1 MVSNIPPYCEVG
13 KTGNRATSRGEL
25 QVKRAVVLLSGGADS
40 ATTLAVA
47 MRDGFEPCALTLDYG
62 QLHKIELKMAKKIV
76 KYFKVEKHLVL
87 KVDLKSIGASA
98 LTDSSIDVPSG
109 RSMEEIAEG
118 IPVTYVPA
126 RNTIFL
132 SLALGWA
139 ESFNAGD
146 IYIGVNA
153 LDYSGYPDCRPE
165 FLKSFEQMAQVATKM
180 GVETTSTIKIRAP
193 LINLTK
199 AQIFTLG
206 HKLGVDFSMTHSC
219 YAPTPNSKPC
229 GRCDSCILRLKGFK
243 QAGMEDPLKYATR
256 P

>member
-1 MVSNIPPYCEVG
+1 M
-13 KTGNRATSRGEL
+13 
-25 QVKRAVVLLSGGADS
+25 LSGGADS

-62 QLHKIELKMAKKIV
+62 QLHNIELKMAKKV
-76 KYFKVEKHLVL
+76 AKHFKVKKHLVL

-98 LTDSSIDVPSG
+98 LTDSNIKVPSG

-118 IPVTYVPA
+118 IPITYVPA

-139 ESFNAGD
+139 ESFSSKD

-165 FLKSFEQMAQVATKM
+165 FLKSFEQMAQLATKM
-180 GVETTSTIKIRAP
+180 GVETTSPVKIRAP
-193 LINLTK
+193 LIKLTK

-206 HKLGVDFSMTHSC
+206 LELGVDFSMTHSC
-219 YAPTPNSKPC
+219 YAPTSDGRPC

-243 QAGMEDPLKYATR
+243 EAGLEDPLKYPDGTR
-256 P
+256 